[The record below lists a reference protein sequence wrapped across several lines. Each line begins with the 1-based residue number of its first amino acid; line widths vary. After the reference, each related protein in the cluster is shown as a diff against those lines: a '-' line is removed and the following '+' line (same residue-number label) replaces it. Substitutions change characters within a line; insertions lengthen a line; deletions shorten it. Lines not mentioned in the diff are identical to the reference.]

1 MSRNKIRAG
10 ISAVMAL
17 LMLGFPVSA
26 EEQPQDLLLDAL
38 DAPDSVNYKTE
49 QVRRG
54 DFIKTSNASAM
65 VVYPKRS
72 TLFIEEGS
80 ARFVENLVRRGDKVK
95 AGDPLVRYERL
106 ESQAEYQELVLSAQR
121 LEEQIRDDREAAAQ
135 EIQRAQRESAALT
148 GTEAQ
153 LKKIEIEKMK
163 LQMERDQYANQA
175 QLEDLNRQIDEMAER
190 MEQEV
195 LVAPFDGV
203 VDQLSLKTTGDTI
216 WAGESLVEIYSEEE
230 ILLEIPDSTG
240 QLRMG
245 MEVTVE
251 VGRNDKMV
259 SYPGRVVMADNAL
272 PYAARSGNAYVQM
285 LEGPEEPSSMKA
297 ITVVSEVMRLEDV
310 LLASRRAFTMEKGNQ
325 TVSILNGDMVQKRY
339 ALADYNNGV
348 DALVLMGL
356 EEGQTLIL
364 E

>member
-1 MSRNKIRAG
+1 MSRSKIRTG
-10 ISAVMAL
+10 ISVVMAFL
-17 LMLGFPVSA
+17 LLGFPVSA
-26 EEQPQDLLLDAL
+26 EEQSQDLLLDAL

-49 QVRRG
+49 QVRRD
-54 DFIKTSNASAM
+54 DFIKTSNVSAT

-95 AGDPLVRYERL
+95 AGDPLVRYERQ
-106 ESQAEYQELVLSAQR
+106 ESRAEYQELELSAQR

-135 EIQRAQRESAALT
+135 EIQQAQRESATLT

-153 LKKIEIEKMK
+153 LKKIEIEKIK
-163 LQMERDQYANQA
+163 LQMERDQFANQA
-175 QLEDLNRQIDEMAER
+175 KLEDLNRQIDEMAER

-195 LVAPFDGV
+195 LVAPYDGV
-203 VDQLSLKTTGDTI
+203 VDQLSTKTTGDTI

-251 VGRNDKMV
+251 VGRNDNMV
-259 SYPGRVVMADNAL
+259 SYLGKVVMADNVL

-285 LEGPEEPSSMKA
+285 LEGPEDANSLKA